1 MKINQLTPPPHTQGA
16 LKGTPIHAPVPTTTN
31 SAGQP
36 PDRAW
41 NFGRIKPFALS
52 IVMIFMVFGEVK
64 AQLQTYLNGATPA
77 TTFQSIEDKMLPYL
91 DSLKFVTDVQGRL
104 VVSFRL
110 SGNRGQQLIDTR
122 TWIAGQYIYTLNVAG
137 FTQSGKLVVVK

>member
-1 MKINQLTPPPHTQGA
+1 MKINQLPPPHTQGA

-41 NFGRIKPFALS
+41 NFGRIKPFAIIILL
-52 IVMIFMVFGEVK
+52 IFMVFGEVK
-64 AQLQTYLNGATPA
+64 AQLQTYLSSATPA

-104 VVSFRL
+104 VVSFAL
-110 SGNRGQQLIDTR
+110 SGSLGQQVWDTR
-122 TWIAGQYIYTLNVAG
+122 LVERGVYVYTLKAG
-137 FTQSGKLVVVK
+137 AVSKQGKLVIQ